1 MAEYVIGT
9 FTNNAAGRDEFVNAL
24 ENAWNWHHTDF
35 TTVDEWHFYLNE
47 NDYLNLYK
55 YSSGTLYFKAFI
67 NGVAFSDLCASGM
80 DGNYTVVYR
89 IEKTSNCMI
98 LFFNVSSS
106 TPSAPTGNSLFVG
119 LATATNQ
126 DNGDAG
132 FILFGT
138 NGTGVNFAS
147 SDEVHISTISSYLQT
162 GFYGCTMEVLHS
174 FCSFKSSFL
183 SDGVYFP
190 FYETSN
196 SSSWYNTFEN
206 KTLNGKKYRKMGY
219 FYVLDEEAT

>member
-24 ENAWNWHHTDF
+24 KNAWNWHHTDF
-35 TTVDEWHFYLNE
+35 TTENEWHFYLNE

-67 NGVAFSDLCASGM
+67 NGVSLSDICSNGM
-80 DGNYTVVYR
+80 DGDYIIAYR
-89 IEKTSNCMI
+89 IEKTSKCMM
-98 LFFNVSSS
+98 LFLNSSSS
-106 TPSAPTGNSLFVG
+106 TASEPTGNSAFIGV
-119 LATATNQ
+119 ATATNQ

-132 FILFGT
+132 FILFGK
-138 NGTGVNFAS
+138 NSGTGVNFAS
-147 SDEVHISTISSYLQT
+147 SDEVQISTISSYLQT

-174 FCSFKSSFL
+174 FCSHKSAFL
-183 SDGVYFP
+183 SDGVYYP
-190 FYETSN
+190 FYETTDN
-196 SSSWYNTFEN
+196 SSWSNTFEN

-219 FYVLDEEAT
+219 FYVLDEE